1 MPSTSGFG
9 VQVMPQIQFADGA
22 QLAGR
27 GPGEAIAGF
36 NSGIGA
42 INAIQNT
49 RQKALLAPIEQQEAQ
64 ARLAQIVGSNDF
76 NQQLRPY
83 QLADARYQA
92 AKTQIPIKDQTGFE
106 LIKVPQMNADGTP
119 SVDDQGNP
127 VYNVMKRAT
136 GNEINAAT
144 GAISPFQEITG
155 VQTPADTLN
164 LHAALAQKAR
174 DYADLQAQFNAIRQ
188 QRADTGA
195 AAQLATARHY
205 QDQFNLGSSKNT
217 IAQQRAD
224 TPHFSSLQGVDA
236 NGNLVLLPFN
246 SKTGTVGTN
255 ISTGVQPNRT
265 IDPLA
270 AEIAAQMAEAKKRAA
285 AGGTTTTTPAQTS
298 GIRNWIN
305 NHNPFSSS
313 PTTGQPVTTLPVIPL
328 GQASANPGPP
338 DAPALDELSQ
348 YFNPAQPGTIPTGEI
363 QVGKFKVRQ
372 K

>member
-119 SVDDQGNP
+119 SVDEQGNP

-144 GAISPFQEITG
+144 GVSSPFQEITG
-155 VQTPADTLN
+155 VQTPADTLA
-164 LHAALAQKAR
+164 LHASLAEKNRLLGEYQGQN
-174 DYADLQAQFNAIRQ
+174 LTIRQ
-188 QRADTGA
+188 QLADV
-195 AAQLATARHY
+195 AAQR
-205 QDQFNLGSSKNT
+205 
-217 IAQQRAD
+217 
-224 TPHFSSLQGVDA
+224 
-236 NGNLVLLPFN
+236 
-246 SKTGTVGTN
+246 
-255 ISTGVQPNRT
+255 
-265 IDPLA
+265 
-270 AEIAAQMAEAKKRAA
+270 
-285 AGGTTTTTPAQTS
+285 AQTDS
-298 GIRNWIN
+298 AFKDAKIQHYNDLKATGKYEFRQGID
-305 NHNPFSSS
+305 
-313 PTTGQPVTTLPVIPL
+313 PTTGQLVLVAINKANPADQRNLTTGLNPIQKQDFLTTIKKMQDDAKDTAPTPPPAASNPFSNAVNNVKNFFTPSAPVDVAPAALPNVAPSTQPTPEYAPTTESDINAFLGNNGLPV
-328 GQASANPGPP
+328 
-338 DAPALDELSQ
+338 APVSQ
-348 YFNPAQPGTIPTGEI
+348 TPISPYKIRVVKP
-363 QVGKFKVRQ
+363 
-372 K
+372 